1 MPEVT
6 LEPAGPERRQTLANL
21 FQLYVHDFSE
31 QWAGTERGELG
42 EDGLFEDSP
51 GPDAYRT
58 EPDPAIRSLL
68 VEVAWQ
74 LRSHS
79 SFDLLGEAL
88 QDPAP
93 EVWRQARE
101 HYLDHCAVCH
111 GRDAKGHTEM
121 GANMY
126 PKVPDLTSTEVQR
139 RSDGA
144 LFYIIQNGIRWTGM
158 PAWKNE
164 HSPEDTWKLVAF
176 IRKSP
181 TLAEADMKIEEPVA
195 ATGER
200 PVKEAPPHR
209 HRH

>member
-1 MPEVT
+1 MRF
-6 LEPAGPERRQTLANL
+6 LR
-21 FQLYVHDFSE
+21 
-31 QWAGTERGELG
+31 
-42 EDGLFEDSP
+42 
-51 GPDAYRT
+51 DAVIT
-58 EPDPAIRSLL
+58 ILLL
-68 VEVAWQ
+68 VIVAVTAAFVIVRRGGLAASGEPGRLERSVA
-74 LRSHS
+74 LRLVRLAIPADADRQQSP
-79 SFDLLGEAL
+79 LGGQA
-88 QDPAP
+88 D
-93 EVWRQARE
+93 VWRQARA

-111 GRDAKGHTEM
+111 GRHAKGHTEM

-126 PKVPDLTSTEVQR
+126 PKVPDLTSPQVQG

-158 PAWKNE
+158 PAWKKE

-176 IRKSP
+176 IRKAP

-195 ATGER
+195 TTGEK

>member
-1 MPEVT
+1 MRFLRDAAITILLLAIVAVT
-6 LEPAGPERRQTLANL
+6 AAYVVVRRGGLAASAEPGRLERSVAGRLVRLSIPADADRQ
-21 FQLYVHDFSE
+21 QSP
-31 QWAGTERGELG
+31 LG
-42 EDGLFEDSP
+42 GQ
-51 GPDAYRT
+51 A
-58 EPDPAIRSLL
+58 
-68 VEVAWQ
+68 
-74 LRSHS
+74 
-79 SFDLLGEAL
+79 
-88 QDPAP
+88 

-181 TLAEADMKIEEPVA
+181 TLAEADMKLEEPVTT
-195 ATGER
+195 TGEK

>member
-1 MPEVT
+1 M
-6 LEPAGPERRQTLANL
+6 
-21 FQLYVHDFSE
+21 
-31 QWAGTERGELG
+31 
-42 EDGLFEDSP
+42 
-51 GPDAYRT
+51 
-58 EPDPAIRSLL
+58 
-68 VEVAWQ
+68 
-74 LRSHS
+74 
-79 SFDLLGEAL
+79 
-88 QDPAP
+88 
-93 EVWRQARE
+93 
-101 HYLDHCAVCH
+101 CH

-181 TLAEADMKIEEPVA
+181 TLAEADMKLEEPVTT
-195 ATGER
+195 TGEK

>member
-1 MPEVT
+1 MRFLRDAAITILLLAIVAVT
-6 LEPAGPERRQTLANL
+6 AAYVVVRRGGLAASAEPGRLERSVAGRLVRLAIPADAERLQ
-21 FQLYVHDFSE
+21 SP
-31 QWAGTERGELG
+31 LG
-42 EDGLFEDSP
+42 EQ
-51 GPDAYRT
+51 A
-58 EPDPAIRSLL
+58 
-68 VEVAWQ
+68 
-74 LRSHS
+74 
-79 SFDLLGEAL
+79 
-88 QDPAP
+88 

-181 TLAEADMKIEEPVA
+181 TLAEADMKIDEPIA
-195 ATGER
+195 TTGEK
-200 PVKEAPPHR
+200 PAKSAPPHR